1 MLNDKLDRIFSNA
14 IIDTFRIC
22 MLNKKVDST
31 RFTPDFNQMLKI
43 VILNS
48 LGFFF
53 IGFLV
58 PIIARYNMVASA
70 IQISLIVSIQVLG
83 RTISGTVTGFLT
95 DRVKSRRKL
104 VLIGSIGRGTSYFI
118 IYSAII
124 LNSVILLGV
133 GTFTL
138 GFMAGVFWV
147 PFNTLIAEK
156 SNKDNRSEAYGKRNS
171 SNAIGQMIGGVIGFL
186 LLMILGF
193 FTSNPFLLYASIP
206 MFGIANFYAGYKF
219 NREVDE
225 SVKFHVPSANLTNP
239 LNKENKKKQAKLA
252 GPIMLGSIF
261 LMLVLLL
268 SNINGSISKPFLNIY
283 VIETIESNIQLVT
296 WAYLPAGIVATLLAP
311 KLGILVDK
319 LRPAI
324 GITITSTLGALVTW
338 LLINSANIWAFT
350 LLLLID
356 LTIMIASGLIFQN
369 LLSRISLKNRGKIL
383 GLGELFQFLG
393 SFIGPLLGGIVWD
406 FIGPSYPFI
415 ISIFVELSLIPL
427 YLVVVY
433 YLIPHLEEKYIK
445 ENEKKSSRKI
455 NNT

>member
-1 MLNDKLDRIFSNA
+1 MLKREQ
-14 IIDTFRIC
+14 
-22 MLNKKVDST
+22 DST
-31 RFTPDFNQMLKI
+31 RFTPDFNHMLKI

-53 IGFLV
+53 IGFFV
-58 PIIARYNMVASA
+58 PIIARFNMLATA

-83 RTISGTVTGFLT
+83 RTISGTITGFLT

-118 IYSAII
+118 IYTAII

-171 SNAIGQMIGGVIGFL
+171 ANAIGQMIGGVIGFL

-206 MFGIANFYAGYKF
+206 MFGIANFYAGIKF

-225 SVKFHVPSANLTNP
+225 SIKFYEPLDNLTNP
-239 LNKENKKKQAKLA
+239 HIKENKEKHAKLA
-252 GPIMLGSIF
+252 GPIILGSIF
-261 LMLVLLL
+261 LMSVLFL
-268 SNINGSISKPFLNIY
+268 SNINGSIAKPFLNIY
-283 VIETIESNIQLVT
+283 VIESIESNIQLVT
-296 WAYLPAGIVATLLAP
+296 WAYLPAGIIATLLAP
-311 KLGILVDK
+311 KLGKLVDK
-319 LRPAI
+319 FRPAI
-324 GITITSTLGALVTW
+324 GITVTSTLGALVTW
-338 LLINSANIWAFT
+338 LLINSANIWVFS

-356 LTIMIASGLIFQN
+356 MTIMIASGLIFQN
-369 LLSRISLKNRGKIL
+369 LLSRISLKNRGKVL
-383 GLGELFQFLG
+383 GSGEFFQFLG
-393 SFIGPLLGGIVWD
+393 SVIGPILGGVVWD
-406 FIGPSYPFI
+406 FYGPNYPFI

-433 YLIPHLEEKYIK
+433 YLIPHLAETYAVKK
-445 ENEKKSSRKI
+445 E
-455 NNT
+455 

>member
-1 MLNDKLDRIFSNA
+1 MLNREIDSN
-14 IIDTFRIC
+14 
-22 MLNKKVDST
+22 
-31 RFTPDFNQMLKI
+31 RFTPDFNHMLKI

-53 IGFLV
+53 IGFSV
-58 PIIARYNMVASA
+58 PIVARYSMVATA
-70 IQISLIVSIQVLG
+70 IQISLIVSFQVLG
-83 RTISGTVTGFLT
+83 RTISGTITGFLT
-95 DRVKSRRKL
+95 DRVKSRKKL

-118 IYSAII
+118 IYTAII
-124 LNSVILLGV
+124 LNSIILLGI
-133 GTFTL
+133 GTFSL

-171 SNAIGQMIGGVIGFL
+171 ANAIGQMIGGVIGFI

-206 MFGIANFYAGYKF
+206 MFGIANFYAGFKF

-225 SVKFHVPSANLTNP
+225 SIKFNDPSDNLTNP
-239 LNKENKKKQAKLA
+239 PIKENKEKQPKLA
-252 GPIMLGSIF
+252 GPIILGSIF
-261 LMLVLLL
+261 LMSVLFL
-268 SNINGSISKPFLNIY
+268 SNINGSIAKPFLNIY

-311 KLGILVDK
+311 KLGKFVDK
-319 LRPAI
+319 FRPAI
-324 GITITSTLGALVTW
+324 GITVTSTLGALVTG
-338 LLINSANIWAFT
+338 LLINSANIWVFS

-356 LTIMIASGLIFQN
+356 MTIMIASGLIFQN

-383 GLGELFQFLG
+383 GSGEFFQFLG
-393 SFIGPLLGGIVWD
+393 SVIGPILGGVVWD
-406 FIGPSYPFI
+406 FYGPNYPFI

-433 YLIPHLEEKYIK
+433 YLIPHLAETYTL
-445 ENEKKSSRKI
+445 NKK
-455 NNT
+455 

>member
-1 MLNDKLDRIFSNA
+1 MLKREQ
-14 IIDTFRIC
+14 
-22 MLNKKVDST
+22 DST
-31 RFTPDFNQMLKI
+31 RFTPDFNHMLKI
-43 VILNS
+43 VVLNS

-58 PIIARYNMVASA
+58 PIIARFNMLATA

-83 RTISGTVTGFLT
+83 RTISGTITGFLT

-118 IYSAII
+118 IYTAII
-124 LNSVILLGV
+124 LNSAILLGI

-171 SNAIGQMIGGVIGFL
+171 ANAIGQMIGGVLGFL

-206 MFGIANFYAGYKF
+206 MFGIANFYAGIKF

-225 SVKFHVPSANLTNP
+225 SIKFNEPSENLTNP
-239 LNKENKKKQAKLA
+239 LIKENKENHTKLS
-252 GPIMLGSIF
+252 GPIIIGSIF
-261 LMLVLLL
+261 LMSVLFL
-268 SNINGSISKPFLNIY
+268 SNINGSIAKPFLNIY

-311 KLGILVDK
+311 KLGKLVDK
-319 LRPAI
+319 FPPAI
-324 GITITSTLGALVTW
+324 GITVTSSLGALVTW
-338 LLINSANIWAFT
+338 LLINSANIWIFS

-356 LTIMIASGLIFQN
+356 MTIMIASGLIFQN

-383 GLGELFQFLG
+383 GSGEFFQFLG
-393 SFIGPLLGGIVWD
+393 SVIGPILGGIVWD
-406 FIGPSYPFI
+406 FYGPNYPFI

-427 YLVVVY
+427 YLLVVY
-433 YLIPHLEEKYIK
+433 YLMPHLAETYVL
-445 ENEKKSSRKI
+445 KKK
-455 NNT
+455 

>member
-1 MLNDKLDRIFSNA
+1 
-14 IIDTFRIC
+14 
-22 MLNKKVDST
+22 MLNKEIDSN
-31 RFTPDFNQMLKI
+31 RFTPDFNRMLKI

-58 PIIARYNMVASA
+58 PIIARYNMLATA

-83 RTISGTVTGFLT
+83 RTFSGTITGFLT
-95 DRVKSRRKL
+95 DRVKSRKKL

-118 IYSAII
+118 IYTAII
-124 LNSVILLGV
+124 LNSIILLGI
-133 GTFTL
+133 GTFFL

-171 SNAIGQMIGGVIGFL
+171 ANAIGQMIGGVIGFL

-206 MFGIANFYAGYKF
+206 IFGIANFYAGFKF

-225 SVKFHVPSANLTNP
+225 SIKFNDLSDNLTNP
-239 LNKENKKKQAKLA
+239 LIKENKEKRAIFA
-252 GPIMLGSIF
+252 GPIILGSIF
-261 LMLVLLL
+261 LMSVLFL
-268 SNINGSISKPFLNIY
+268 SNINGSIAKPFLNIY

-296 WAYLPAGIVATLLAP
+296 WAYLPAGIIATLLAP
-311 KLGILVDK
+311 KLGKLVDK
-319 LRPAI
+319 FRPAI
-324 GITITSTLGALVTW
+324 GITVTSTLGALVTW
-338 LLINSANIWAFT
+338 LLINSANIWVFS

-356 LTIMIASGLIFQN
+356 MTIMIASGLIFQN

-383 GLGELFQFLG
+383 GSGEFFQFLG
-393 SFIGPLLGGIVWD
+393 SVIGPILGGVAWD
-406 FIGPSYPFI
+406 FYGPNYPFI

-427 YLVVVY
+427 YLLVVY
-433 YLIPHLEEKYIK
+433 YLIPHLAETYSL
-445 ENEKKSSRKI
+445 KKK
-455 NNT
+455 

>member
-1 MLNDKLDRIFSNA
+1 MLRREIDK
-14 IIDTFRIC
+14 
-22 MLNKKVDST
+22 T
-31 RFTPDFNQMLKI
+31 RFTPDFNQMLNI

-58 PIIARYNMVASA
+58 PIIARFNMLATA

-83 RTISGTVTGFLT
+83 RTISGTITGFLT

-118 IYSAII
+118 IYTAII

-171 SNAIGQMIGGVIGFL
+171 ANAIGQMIGGVIGFL

-206 MFGIANFYAGYKF
+206 MFGIANFYAGIKF

-225 SVKFHVPSANLTNP
+225 SIKFHEPLDNLTNP
-239 LNKENKKKQAKLA
+239 HIKENKEKHAKLA
-252 GPIMLGSIF
+252 GPIILGSIF
-261 LMLVLLL
+261 LMSVLFL
-268 SNINGSISKPFLNIY
+268 SNINGSIAKPFLNIY
-283 VIETIESNIQLVT
+283 VIESIESNIQLVT
-296 WAYLPAGIVATLLAP
+296 WAYLPAGIIATLLAP
-311 KLGILVDK
+311 KLGKFVDK
-319 LRPAI
+319 FRPAI
-324 GITITSTLGALVTW
+324 GITVTSTLGALVTW
-338 LLINSANIWAFT
+338 LLINSANIWVFS

-356 LTIMIASGLIFQN
+356 MTIMIASGLIFQN
-369 LLSRISLKNRGKIL
+369 LLSRISLKNRGKVL
-383 GLGELFQFLG
+383 GSGEFFQFLG
-393 SFIGPLLGGIVWD
+393 SVIGPILGGVVWD
-406 FIGPSYPFI
+406 FYGPNYPFI

-433 YLIPHLEEKYIK
+433 YLIPHLAETYAVKK
-445 ENEKKSSRKI
+445 E
-455 NNT
+455 

>member
-1 MLNDKLDRIFSNA
+1 
-14 IIDTFRIC
+14 
-22 MLNKKVDST
+22 MLNKEIDSN

-58 PIIARYNMVASA
+58 PIIARYNMSATA
-70 IQISLIVSIQVLG
+70 IQISLIVSFQVLG
-83 RTISGTVTGFLT
+83 RTISGTITGFLT
-95 DRVKSRRKL
+95 DRMKSRKKL

-118 IYSAII
+118 IYTAII
-124 LNSVILLGV
+124 LNSIILLGI
-133 GTFTL
+133 GTFAL

-171 SNAIGQMIGGVIGFL
+171 SNAIGQMIGGVIGFI
-186 LLMILGF
+186 LLMILEF

-206 MFGIANFYAGYKF
+206 IFGIANFYAGFKF

-225 SVKFHVPSANLTNP
+225 SIKFNEPSDNLINP
-239 LNKENKKKQAKLA
+239 LIKKNKEKRAKLA
-252 GPIMLGSIF
+252 GPLILGSFF
-261 LMLVLLL
+261 LMSVLFL
-268 SNINGSISKPFLNIY
+268 SNINGSIAKPFLNIF

-311 KLGILVDK
+311 KLGKLVDK
-319 LRPAI
+319 FRPAI
-324 GITITSTLGALVTW
+324 GITVTSTLGALVTW
-338 LLINSANIWAFT
+338 FLINSPNIWVFS

-356 LTIMIASGLIFQN
+356 MTIMIASGLIFQN
-369 LLSRISLKNRGKIL
+369 LLSRISLKNRGKML
-383 GLGELFQFLG
+383 GSGEFFQFLG
-393 SFIGPLLGGIVWD
+393 SVIGPILGGVVWD
-406 FIGPSYPFI
+406 FYGPTYPFI

-427 YLVVVY
+427 YLLVVY
-433 YLIPHLEEKYIK
+433 YLIPHLAETYAL
-445 ENEKKSSRKI
+445 KKK
-455 NNT
+455 